1 MCFFNSAEKA
11 YLDPNVRFNP
21 LKILK
26 GRQYSFQKLIQFS
39 QVNKVLNSPASN
51 LDGLP
56 SRDTWVS
63 STQLNRP
70 IWSKLSFSPP

>member
-39 QVNKVLNSPASN
+39 QVNRVLDASASKT
-51 LDGLP
+51 DGFL
-56 SRDTWVS
+56 SRDKSVS
-63 STQLNRP
+63 SNQLNPP
-70 IWSKLSFSPP
+70 IWN